1 MRIAIAW
8 AGAITQEGQGGSV
21 GQDPNMVSMRERVR
35 VVKVDLDHPEK
46 EPEIIEQETIT
57 PISLTDAALL
67 GFTPGQGFDPIPAY
81 QDTYSSADANHAW
94 AEFSR
99 DSDGPIPPV
108 EGVRVGDE

>member
-1 MRIAIAW
+1 M
-8 AGAITQEGQGGSV
+8 
-21 GQDPNMVSMRERVR
+21 GQDPNIVSMRERVR

-108 EGVRVGDE
+108 EGVRVGDQ